1 MAYESPSPSPAPAV
15 PALEEQRQVL
25 ANAAAL
31 AEQVARIVKENGL
44 SMKFGA
50 NPREYVRV
58 EGWLTISRVQNEQP
72 HAKVE
77 QVVRDPESGHETI
90 HARAWLTNA
99 HDQVVSLAD
108 GYCSTEEPGWR
119 DKPFYARASM
129 AQTRAIAKAMRLRH
143 AWVMV
148 LAGYA
153 PTPAEEMSEDLV
165 APGASEPGAP
175 RRAPAAGLRPAEPR
189 PAEPGLRGAAQV
201 TVKAVSERPGEKRDG
216 TPYVR
221 YGIRGSDGVWYNT
234 FNPRLGELAK
244 QARESGARVT
254 ITYAVTE
261 YGHDVEDL
269 QIAEEGAEPPEMKR
283 LGA

>member
-1 MAYESPSPSPAPAV
+1 MAHESLPPTPAV

-77 QVVRDPESGHETI
+77 GVVRDPESGHETI

-99 HDQVVSLAD
+99 QDQVVSLAD

-153 PTPAEEMSEDLV
+153 PTPAEEMSEELAAAGAPEPA
-165 APGASEPGAP
+165 APGPL
-175 RRAPAAGLRPAEPR
+175 RRAPAAGPR
-189 PAEPGLRGAAQV
+189 GVAQV

-269 QIAEEGAEPPEMKR
+269 EIAGEAAEPPEAKR

>member
-1 MAYESPSPSPAPAV
+1 MAHEPLPSPSSAV

-44 SMKFGA
+44 SMKFGN

-77 QVVRDPESGHETI
+77 EVVRDPESGHETI
-90 HARAWLTNA
+90 HARAWLTNSQ
-99 HDQVVSLAD
+99 DQVVSLAD

-153 PTPAEEMSEDLV
+153 PTPAEEMSEELL
-165 APGASEPGAP
+165 AAEPPGAP
-175 RRAPAAGLRPAEPR
+175 GPLRRTERPAPGGGPR
-189 PAEPGLRGAAQV
+189 PAEAGTRGVAQV

-254 ITYAVTE
+254 ISYSVTE

-269 QIAEEGAEPPEMKR
+269 QVAEEGAEPPEMKR